1 MTYWSVG
8 GAHWSSAR
16 ADGGTL
22 PLSPAD
28 EEELSRA
35 ILRDQVGVDPRHLT
49 PVLELAA
56 LGLINAAWR
65 NTAVE
70 NWHAQGRL
78 HDGDM
83 LRINSHST
91 CITVAV
97 SR

>member
-1 MTYWSVG
+1 MTYWSV
-8 GAHWSSAR
+8 AALTQSSAR
-16 ADGGTL
+16 ADGGTS

-28 EEELSRA
+28 EEELSRT

-56 LGLINAAWR
+56 LGLINSAWR
-65 NTAVE
+65 NSAVE

-83 LRINSHST
+83 PGCPAKSFRLIMRGS
-91 CITVAV
+91 
-97 SR
+97 